1 MRFFHLHVFPEY
13 LVYPFSM
20 RPLESLSLDA
30 MVDLLSR
37 AFHSVPDPRDPTA
50 STYPLHDTLMSGFA
64 CMFFQHPSLLE
75 FQRSMKSKR
84 KLCNLET
91 IFRVRDIPSDT
102 QMRDILDG
110 APIESLRGLLPELF
124 ERVRRAGWAGD
135 FKTTIET
142 GAQAGDY
149 YTLALDGSDYFHS
162 TKIECPCCLHRK
174 DKQGETHYYH
184 TVVAAT
190 LVRARSHRIF
200 PLDVEE
206 VKNTDG
212 SEKQDC
218 ELNAAKRLIARF
230 REEHRQ
236 MRVIVTGDDLYSHGP
251 FLEQLESN
259 RLHYVIV
266 AKPDSHKEM
275 FEWVEEIDSFGGSLR
290 GSWQEGPASK
300 RRYYEYRVV
309 KQVPINGERKTFVT
323 FIEVW
328 ERKKEG
334 ELLYHNSWV
343 TDLDVTEE
351 NVAKIMWI
359 GRSKW
364 KIENEQF
371 NVQKNH
377 GYELEHNYGHG
388 KKGLGMVFYFLNL
401 LAFVVHQILERGDRL
416 YRKIRQEETLRELW
430 NGLRTLMKMMLFESW
445 KAMLERY
452 VEDEGRSP

>member
-1 MRFFHLHVFPEY
+1 
-13 LVYPFSM
+13 
-20 RPLESLSLDA
+20 
-30 MVDLLSR
+30 
-37 AFHSVPDPRDPTA
+37 
-50 STYPLHDTLMSGFA
+50 
-64 CMFFQHPSLLE
+64 
-75 FQRSMKSKR
+75 MKRKR

-110 APIESLRGLLPELF
+110 APTEALRRLLPEFF

-135 FKTTIET
+135 FKTTILT
-142 GAQAGDY
+142 GVDKGDY

-162 TKIECPCCLHRK
+162 TKIECSSCLHRK

-206 VKNTDG
+206 VRNTDG
-212 SEKQDC
+212 SQKQDC
-218 ELNAAKRLIARF
+218 ELNAAKRLIDRF
-230 REEHRQ
+230 RAEHRQ

-251 FLEQLESN
+251 FLEQLESKG
-259 RLHYVIV
+259 LHYVIV
-266 AKPDSHKEM
+266 AKPDSHKET
-275 FEWVEEIDSFGGSLR
+275 FEWVEEIDALGESLR

-300 RRYYEYRVV
+300 RLKYEYRVV
-309 KQVPINGERKTFVT
+309 KQVPINGERKSFVT
-323 FIEVW
+323 VLEVW
-328 ERKKEG
+328 ESNKEG
-334 ELLYHNSWV
+334 KLLYHNSWV
-343 TDLDVTEE
+343 TDLEVTEE
-351 NVAKIMWI
+351 NVRKIMWI

-388 KKGLGMVFYFLNL
+388 KKGLGMIFYLLNL

-416 YRKIRQEETLRELW
+416 YRKIREEERLRELW
-430 NGLRTLMKMMLFESW
+430 NGLRTMMRMMLFESW